1 MPFEISSFEFALRG
15 SKASD
20 DFKQHPITS
29 DIALPSVNVA
39 FLPAILK
46 AIPLALRSKVHLSD
60 PQVLRAV
67 VVPISQLK
75 VGGKSIMLTFGISR
89 HLRAIWLAGRQ

>member
-1 MPFEISSFEFALRG
+1 MRG

-29 DIALPSVNVA
+29 DIALPSVNIA

-46 AIPLALRSKVHLSD
+46 AIPLALRNEVHLPD

-67 VVPISQLK
+67 VVPISQLN
-75 VGGKSIMLTFGISR
+75 VGRRSIMLTFGISR
-89 HLRAIWLAGRQ
+89 SLRAIWWDGGQ